1 MIACHYSGA
10 IKKTD
15 KVFFPD
21 DFQSGDNFLQMTRSS
36 VKLTPVATKAAIYEK
51 SDTELMTSQA
61 HGTLDPSGSLINLR
75 WLSKK
80 EHQVFLF

>member
-1 MIACHYSGA
+1 
-10 IKKTD
+10 
-15 KVFFPD
+15 
-21 DFQSGDNFLQMTRSS
+21 MTRSS
-36 VKLTPVATKAAIYEK
+36 VKLTPVAAKAAIYEK

>member
-1 MIACHYSGA
+1 
-10 IKKTD
+10 
-15 KVFFPD
+15 
-21 DFQSGDNFLQMTRSS
+21 MTRSS

-80 EHQVFLF
+80 NIKCFCSDFSVPFVMERERDRHTNLCHT